1 MTEAPN
7 GIFDS
12 WINFPSETGLAPDP
26 NIERLFKDQAAGY
39 KEGHSVDQI
48 VAAMDKN
55 GVASGLLTKVE
66 RRVTGPFIPA
76 LDLDDEK
83 VSRGCA
89 EVREVMDAYPG
100 RFLGS
105 ILLDPRLGYAATRH
119 VRIAVEEY
127 GMAAVRIM
135 PAFALLPPN
144 DALYYPMYTTA
155 CDLGIPVTI
164 NVGMPGPHK
173 PAKYQD
179 PMHLDE
185 VALTFPDLKIVMTH
199 VGEPWIEEVVTLLNR
214 RPNMYLMT
222 SGWAPKYVP
231 AQIRKF
237 MSSRGKG
244 KVMWASDYPV
254 LPMER
259 TVSEGKALDVSEEAL
274 AGYLGANAIKV
285 FGQPH

>member
-1 MTEAPN
+1 MADPATPL
-7 GIFDS
+7 FDG

-26 NIERLFKDQAAGY
+26 NIAHLFKDQAAGY
-39 KEGHSVDQI
+39 KEGYTVEQI
-48 VAAMDKN
+48 VEAMDAN
-55 GVASGLLTKVE
+55 GVAGGLLTRVE

-83 VSRGCA
+83 VSKACA
-89 EVREVMDAYPG
+89 EVRAVMEQYPG

-119 VRIAVEEY
+119 VRIAVQEY
-127 GMAAVRIM
+127 GLSAIRVM

-144 DALYYPMYTTA
+144 DALYYPLYTTA

-173 PAKYQD
+173 PAMYQH

-185 VALTFPDLKIVMTH
+185 VALAFPDLKIVMTH
-199 VGEPWIEEVVTLLNR
+199 VGDPWADEVVALLNR

-237 MSSRGKG
+237 MSSRGRT
-244 KVMWASDYPV
+244 KVMWASEYPV

-259 TVSEGKALDVSEEAL
+259 SVREGKAFDVTEEAL
-274 AGYLGANAIKV
+274 AGYLGANATAV
-285 FGQPH
+285 FGSPS